1 MHIIIM
7 PPQHIIMGMPICI
20 MFVMLSQHF
29 MNMSFMAGSTGI
41 ISQVMP
47 VGVMVYFIWQ
57 AIIIGM
63 PIMFIIGIM
72 LPAMAGFIMPP
83 IIMGIGI
90 ICIAVFI
97 VILRFESRTY
107 SSALLL
113 EIKLPVPKGKW
124 EMFCSFAFVQEGGS
138 DVKHAAQGVLQ

>member
-20 MFVMLSQHF
+20 MLIMLSQHF
-29 MNMSFMAGSTGI
+29 MNMSFMAGSIGI

-47 VGVMVYFIWQ
+47 AGVIVHFTWQ
-57 AIIIGM
+57 GIIIGMPM

-72 LPAMAGFIMPP
+72 PPDMAGFIMPP
-83 IIMGIGI
+83 IIIGIGIGI

-97 VILRFESRTY
+97 VILQGWKQEALICAGIGDKVTCDRSES
-107 SSALLL
+107 
-113 EIKLPVPKGKW
+113 
-124 EMFCSFAFVQEGGS
+124 
-138 DVKHAAQGVLQ
+138 

>member
-20 MFVMLSQHF
+20 MLIMLSQHF
-29 MNMSFMAGSTGI
+29 MNMSFMAGSIGI

-47 VGVMVYFIWQ
+47 AGVIVHFTWQ
-57 AIIIGM
+57 GIIIGMPM

-72 LPAMAGFIMPP
+72 PPDMAGFIMPPDMAGFIMPP
-83 IIMGIGI
+83 IIIGIGIGI

-97 VILRFESRTY
+97 VILQGWKQEALICAGIGDKVTCDRSES
-107 SSALLL
+107 
-113 EIKLPVPKGKW
+113 
-124 EMFCSFAFVQEGGS
+124 
-138 DVKHAAQGVLQ
+138 